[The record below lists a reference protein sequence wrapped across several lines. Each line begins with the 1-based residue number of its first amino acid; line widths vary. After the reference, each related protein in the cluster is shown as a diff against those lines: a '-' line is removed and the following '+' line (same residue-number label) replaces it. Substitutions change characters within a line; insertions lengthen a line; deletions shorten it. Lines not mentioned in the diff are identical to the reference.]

1 LAVLKRG
8 MSCLPQKPRST
19 SPLELHAATVQANAE
34 ESNSSA
40 FRCLASFPMY
50 TVPLPTLLHM
60 TAARVQAFEELL
72 EAGVLVDFDE
82 SMGKAIFVSHQWLS
96 THHPD
101 PDGQQLKVLQDAL
114 KNLLADRSR
123 ISTSVVTEI
132 FYGQSPTP
140 SAKDLRTTPLFLW
153 YDYFSCPQNSQADQ
167 LRAINS
173 IPSYVARC
181 LYFMILSPALKHESR
196 SEILSQWTWAQ
207 RGWCR
212 AERMARELAPSSGF
226 VIIVESATYQTLL
239 PEFQSFL
246 YSPGEGRFT
255 VTEDSHKVASIVVQ
269 LIWNKL
275 LLCLREGDLH
285 NYRFILNQQA
295 TRLRNL
301 NIDPVDLAIPGFNP
315 SQDPFVNPE
324 AFALARFMH
333 QNGFE
338 AVTQIDEA
346 GWSPLCYAAMNGSSA
361 VVSELLR
368 RRADANECTQKGT
381 KEAQFPKKM
390 TALSLSACFR
400 SNEVMQVLLSARAA
414 VNVRDGRRQTAL
426 HWACISNNAE
436 GVRILVKAGANA
448 EMLAITGQS
457 AFQLACSAGALEA
470 ISEMLLQ
477 FPKQDLQYS
486 LHFAFLLGGGS
497 GHLVRTLFE
506 AKADVNERLE
516 LLQTKYLLLWTLCKA
531 ASFSHR
537 VGASTR
543 LRELAFHHR
552 RATPLMFSVICG
564 AFEATYALLAVGA
577 RRDLRNS
584 RRRTAVDLA
593 VEICAPPALVA
604 KLNPVQELAAVDE
617 EFAAVDEEPDDEM
630 ISVYIS

>member
-1 LAVLKRG
+1 
-8 MSCLPQKPRST
+8 
-19 SPLELHAATVQANAE
+19 
-34 ESNSSA
+34 
-40 FRCLASFPMY
+40 
-50 TVPLPTLLHM
+50 
-60 TAARVQAFEELL
+60 
-72 EAGVLVDFDE
+72 
-82 SMGKAIFVSHQWLS
+82 
-96 THHPD
+96 
-101 PDGQQLKVLQDAL
+101 
-114 KNLLADRSR
+114 
-123 ISTSVVTEI
+123 
-132 FYGQSPTP
+132 
-140 SAKDLRTTPLFLW
+140 
-153 YDYFSCPQNSQADQ
+153 
-167 LRAINS
+167 
-173 IPSYVARC
+173 
-181 LYFMILSPALKHESR
+181 
-196 SEILSQWTWAQ
+196 
-207 RGWCR
+207 
-212 AERMARELAPSSGF
+212 MARELAPSSGF
-226 VIIVESATYQTLL
+226 VIIVESATHQTLL

-470 ISEMLLQ
+470 ISEILLQ

-552 RATPLMFSVICG
+552 RATPLMPLVGFETHTHTPAQKVFQFFGHHASLQVQCNLRCLRSYLCTTRRWG
-564 AFEATYALLAVGA
+564 SPRPAELSREATWKQEREWYVPVLWPHVSDFAADAPAQDCRG
-577 RRDLRNS
+577 S
-584 RRRTAVDLA
+584 RRRNLRTSSTGCQTRSCTGPPRAQCGRGFQKFSMVIGHWSRFLSSCVKVQKASANLKLA
-593 VEICAPPALVA
+593 LCSSRQICRTLQTRASNAAALYHSRGRMV
-604 KLNPVQELAAVDE
+604 LHSSRIMQ
-617 EFAAVDEEPDDEM
+617 
-630 ISVYIS
+630 SW